1 MNKAIVGGVIAVGLL
16 VAGMLYVIEDSNS
29 RAVTEP
35 ATDASARASREA
47 QQEDASSPAAAVQ
60 SASRVNT
67 LPIRLEAVP
76 SDPRLA
82 ALMVSPPSDLIEFVP
97 GPDGKIIKE
106 IDQDPSSLGFKKP
119 SREYTYRNGRVVG
132 LTAYRYLS
140 DHVEITKIAVSYKPD
155 GSLDQYRESMSN
167 EYRGQSARAQ

>member
-1 MNKAIVGGVIAVGLL
+1 M
-16 VAGMLYVIEDSNS
+16 IEDSNS

-35 ATDASARASREA
+35 MTDARARARHEA
-47 QQEDASSPAAAVQ
+47 PRDEAPNAAAAEQ
-60 SASRVNT
+60 GASRADT
-67 LPIRLEAVP
+67 LLRSTEAVP

-82 ALMVSPPSDLIEFVP
+82 ALTISPASDLIEFVP

-140 DHVEITKIAVSYKPD
+140 DHIEITKIAVAYKPD
-155 GSLDQYRESMSN
+155 GTVDQYMESMSTAS
-167 EYRGQSARAQ
+167 RGQTAHVR